1 MKRTLPTTE
10 EARAAVRDAKRFM
23 LSVEGSSVIDERALE
38 IAGKPDKQRAIK
50 QAADEFTAEL
60 ERQGASELYTRY
72 CWGAFVICLGEKI
85 ELAEM
90 GGDPCRSH

>member
-10 EARAAVRDAKRFM
+10 EARAAVREAKRFM
-23 LSVEGSSVIDERALE
+23 LSVEGSSVIDEKALE
-38 IAGKPDKQRAIK
+38 IAGKPEKQQAIK

-60 ERQGASELYTRY
+60 ERRGASELFMRY
-72 CWGAFVICLGEKI
+72 CRGTFIICLGEKV

-90 GGDPCRSH
+90 EGGPCQSH